1 MPRSRLLAAALAV
14 CLVAGVAVAAPPPDI
29 WKNGPVDSAMLQAQT
44 TAIDAAEAKL
54 PAPARPA
61 AEFQKVLLQIRAGAD
76 VAAWRAEIDKYAK
89 ASGDDGVTVALRE
102 LARCWQARRAMAEI
116 DKALRKFYGA
126 NVRFPDKLDEV
137 KANIPE
143 AVKTDPWGEA
153 WVYKPTTSQTFAKF
167 AKQRYDLG
175 PTRYPDLSTIKEAL
189 AAAPS
194 ARTLKITPR
203 DVGGTRTLEIRT
215 SDGKTG
221 VVQPGA
227 KVGDVSLV
235 FIGDGWAVLADTER
249 LFTVAF

>member
-1 MPRSRLLAAALAV
+1 MRLSRLRAAAAAV
-14 CLVAGVAVAAPPPDI
+14 LFCAGVAHAAPPPDV
-29 WKNGPVDSAMLQAQT
+29 WKNGPVDSATLAAQT
-44 TAIDAAEAKL
+44 AAIDAAEPKL

-76 VAAWRAEIDKYAK
+76 AAVWRGEIDKYAK
-89 ASGDDGVTVALRE
+89 AAAEDGVTASLRE
-102 LARCWQARRAMAEI
+102 LAKYWQARLAMNEI

-137 KANIPE
+137 KTGLPE
-143 AVKTDPWGEA
+143 AVKSDPWGEA
-153 WVYKPTTSQTFAKF
+153 WVYKVTTAKTFAKF
-167 AKQRYDLG
+167 AKQRYELG
-175 PTRYPDLSTIKEAL
+175 PTRFPDLSTIHEAL
-189 AAAPS
+189 TAAPS
-194 ARTLKITPR
+194 ARTFKITPR

-235 FIGDGWAVLADTER
+235 FIGDGWALLADTER

>member
-1 MPRSRLLAAALAV
+1 MPRPRLLAAALAV
-14 CLVAGVAVAAPPPDI
+14 CFVAGVADAAPPPDI
-29 WKNGPVDSAMLQAQT
+29 WKNGPVDSATLQAQT
-44 TAIDAAEAKL
+44 TAIDAAESKL

-61 AEFQKVLLQIRAGAD
+61 AEFQKVLLQIRSGAEA
-76 VAAWRAEIDKYAK
+76 AAWRGEIDKYAK
-89 ASGDDGVTVALRE
+89 AAGEDGVTVALRE
-102 LARCWQARRAMAEI
+102 LAKCWQARRAMAEI

-137 KANIPE
+137 KAGIPE
-143 AVKTDPWGEA
+143 AVRVDPWGEA
-153 WVYKPTTSQTFAKF
+153 WVYKPTTAQTFAKY

-175 PTRYPDLSTIKEAL
+175 PTRYPELSTMKEVL
-189 AAAPS
+189 VAAPS
-194 ARTLKITPR
+194 ARTFKITPR

-215 SDGKTG
+215 SEGKTG

-235 FIGDGWAVLADTER
+235 FIGDGWALLADTER

>member
-1 MPRSRLLAAALAV
+1 M
-14 CLVAGVAVAAPPPDI
+14 
-29 WKNGPVDSAMLQAQT
+29 
-44 TAIDAAEAKL
+44 
-54 PAPARPA
+54 
-61 AEFQKVLLQIRAGAD
+61 LLQIRAGAD
-76 VAAWRAEIDKYAK
+76 IPAWRGEIEKYAK
-89 ASGDDGVTVALRE
+89 AAGDDGVTASLRE
-102 LARCWQARRAMAEI
+102 LAKCWQARRAMDEI

-137 KANIPE
+137 KIPE
-143 AVKTDPWGEA
+143 AVKVDPWGEA
-153 WVYKPTTSQTFAKF
+153 WVYKPTTAKTFAKF
-167 AKQRYDLG
+167 AKQRYELG

-189 AAAPS
+189 IAAPS
-194 ARTLKITPR
+194 TRTFKVTPR

-235 FIGDGWAVLADTER
+235 FIGDGWALLADTER

>member
-14 CLVAGVAVAAPPPDI
+14 CFVAGVAVAAPPPDI
-29 WKNGPVDSAMLQAQT
+29 WKNGPVDSATLSAQT
-44 TAIDAAEAKL
+44 TAIDAVESKL
-54 PAPARPA
+54 AAPARLA
-61 AEFQKVLLQIRAGAD
+61 AEFQKVLLQIRSGAD
-76 VAAWRAEIDKYAK
+76 VAVWRGEIDKYAK
-89 ASGDDGVTVALRE
+89 AFGEDGVTVALRE
-102 LARCWQARRAMAEI
+102 LAKCWQARRAMAEI
-116 DKALRKFYGA
+116 DKVLRKFYGA
-126 NVRFPDKLDEV
+126 NVRFPDKFDEV
-137 KANIPE
+137 KTDIPE
-143 AVKTDPWGEA
+143 VLKLDPWGEA
-153 WVYKPTTSQTFAKF
+153 WVYKPTTAKTFAKY

-175 PTRYPDLSTIKEAL
+175 PMRYPDLSTIKEAL

-194 ARTLKITPR
+194 ARTFKITPR

-235 FIGDGWAVLADTER
+235 FIGDGWALLADTER

>member
-14 CLVAGVAVAAPPPDI
+14 CLVASVAVAAPPDI
-29 WKNGPVDSAMLQAQT
+29 WKNGPVDSVTLQAQT

-54 PAPARPA
+54 AAPARPA
-61 AEFQKVLLQIRAGAD
+61 AEFQKVLLQIHSGAD
-76 VAAWRAEIDKYAK
+76 AAAWRGEIDKYAK
-89 ASGDDGVTVALRE
+89 ASGDDGVTAALRE
-102 LARCWQARRAMAEI
+102 LAKCWQARRAMAEI

-143 AVKTDPWGEA
+143 AVKVDPWGEA
-153 WVYKPTTSQTFAKF
+153 WVYKPTTAQTFAKF

-189 AAAPS
+189 TAAPS
-194 ARTLKITPR
+194 ARTFKITPR
-203 DVGGTRTLEIRT
+203 DVAGTRTLEIRT

-227 KVGDVSLV
+227 KVGDVLLV
-235 FIGDGWAVLADTER
+235 FIGDGWALLADTER
-249 LFTVAF
+249 LFTVGF